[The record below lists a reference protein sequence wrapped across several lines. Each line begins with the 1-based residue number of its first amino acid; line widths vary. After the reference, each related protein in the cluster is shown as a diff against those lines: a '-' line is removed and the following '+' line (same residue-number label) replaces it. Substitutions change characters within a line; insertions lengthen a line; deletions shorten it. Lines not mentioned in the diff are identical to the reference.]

1 MFETVPRRVTVYSL
15 LDVVEGTLD
24 LNAAASRLTDWLGG
38 GHDWLV
44 LRDARLTN
52 SANPQG
58 VEIPLV
64 RVNLARVECLI
75 DEDDHVPDEGFL
87 GPRTNVRID
96 ARFPSGLIVSGDI
109 ALPEGAT
116 WMTAVDVIDDDDR
129 LKPLANAQLIVD
141 RRVAREGVTALVRL
155 KAAVYLHEETGTGV
169 VARLLAEAAGERES
183 GA

>member
-15 LDVVEGTLD
+15 LDVVEGTVD
-24 LNAAASRLTDWLGG
+24 LSAAASRLTDWLAG

-52 SANPQG
+52 RANPQG
-58 VEIPLV
+58 VEIPSI

-75 DEDDHVPDEGFL
+75 DEDDQVRHEGFL

-141 RRVAREGVTALVRL
+141 RRVAREGVTALIRL

-169 VARLLAEAAGERES
+169 VARLLAEAAAERDG